1 MQIDTG
7 NTKTI
12 RIAQFREQCDNIGIQ
27 LTSQEFDRLYQLYKK
42 SEAFIDYDI
51 AIQNIVPQLSKNN
64 DTSIGYN
71 FKVGWSLSKTAKMKG
86 L

>member
-51 AIQNIVPQLSKNN
+51 AIQNIVP
-64 DTSIGYN
+64 
-71 FKVGWSLSKTAKMKG
+71 
-86 L
+86 